1 MPIHIEHVI
10 ALGGDNEYR
19 EGRRGG
25 DIRPCNSEE
34 RRAAYAAR
42 KRGERVGDEEDW
54 ENYQHL
60 P

>member
-54 ENYQHL
+54 ENY
-60 P
+60 